1 MTRRVSE
8 AAALAQRLFPPGA
21 EVAACRIGAAPP
33 PLPPEVA
40 AVAAAVPAR
49 QAEFA
54 AGRAAVRAAL
64 AALGLPPVAVP
75 VTETR
80 APAWPRGIVGSL
92 THADGLALAV
102 LAPARQSAAL
112 GLDAEPD
119 APFPEDLVESVTRPE
134 ERRWLATQADPLNAA
149 RLIFVAKEAAYK
161 CQFPASHAVIGFD
174 ALRIGFGPDGKVQ
187 AEFTIPVPPFAR
199 GQRLHGRILRG
210 AGLVLAGFNRP
221 ARANAG

>member
-1 MTRRVSE
+1 MNRRVSE

-33 PLPPEVA
+33 PLPPEAA

-64 AALGLPPVAVP
+64 AALGLPAVAVP

-80 APAWPRGIVGSL
+80 APAWPRGIVGSI
-92 THADGLALAV
+92 THSDGLALAV
-102 LAPARQSAAL
+102 LAPARQSAGL

-119 APFPEDLVESVTRPE
+119 APFPEDLVDSVTRPE
-134 ERRWLATQADPLNAA
+134 ERRWLATQPEPLNAA
-149 RLIFVAKEAAYK
+149 RQIFVAKEAAYK

-174 ALRIGFGPDGKVQ
+174 ALRIGFGRDGGVQ
-187 AEFTIPVPPFAR
+187 AEFMIPVPPFSR
-199 GQRLHGRILRG
+199 GDRLSGRMGRG
-210 AGLVLAGFNRP
+210 AGLVLAGFTLP
-221 ARANAG
+221 ARVNAG